1 MFQHDSGTAM
11 LVQIKVS
18 TYPLIFSL
26 MSTPTPRMNASWRW
40 HCIMH
45 WALNLCV
52 LIGTFQCTCG
62 LALWTGVFFTA
73 NYFVWDIEQFPVS
86 RSLTLLYCRSFSES
100 LHITFGIDF
109 FKGSMPGNS
118 ATDWPQQP
126 FPINAAV
133 TRLSCLTLGSVIR
146 LHLSFCSTWIRC
158 VISVK
163 NTASCHESCRSCVLL
178 HKTRADNSW
187 HNDFTIHHTVMSTTF
202 LFINFSYP

>member
-1 MFQHDSGTAM
+1 MTLYHALSSWSLCFDRNFSIY
-11 LVQIKVS
+11 LWVS
-18 TYPLIFSL
+18 FVNWGI
-26 MSTPTPRMNASWRW
+26 
-40 HCIMH
+40 
-45 WALNLCV
+45 
-52 LIGTFQCTCG
+52 
-62 LALWTGVFFTA
+62 FTA

-86 RSLTLLYCRSFSES
+86 RSLTLLYRRSFSES

-187 HNDFTIHHTVMSTTF
+187 HNDFTIHHTQNTSWQLVT
-202 LFINFSYP
+202 

>member
-1 MFQHDSGTAM
+1 MWDNRVLGELGYFYSLLFCMTHRTVSCITIPRFTLSPIILQVVAY
-11 LVQIKVS
+11 QIWDW
-18 TYPLIFSL
+18 FFRG
-26 MSTPTPRMNASWRW
+26 PTPGYS
-40 HCIMH
+40 
-45 WALNLCV
+45 
-52 LIGTFQCTCG
+52 
-62 LALWTGVFFTA
+62 
-73 NYFVWDIEQFPVS
+73 P
-86 RSLTLLYCRSFSES
+86 
-100 LHITFGIDF
+100 
-109 FKGSMPGNS
+109 
-118 ATDWPQQP
+118 TDWPQQP

-202 LFINFSYP
+202 LFINFAYLPSLGHCAEPYCIQPLPNS